1 MLLGV
6 PKRRLDKLQR
16 SAAAVLALRPA
27 GTGVQAR
34 RLVRLAGQIWS
45 MQPALGLV
53 CRLRA
58 RYMMRCVRD
67 AQRDLDYGR
76 TVSVDDAAWAE
87 VELFAGSLEHVPR
100 RPLHLHLR
108 RPDYVLESD
117 ASARGGGA
125 LAFSFDRSWASGPI
139 HRFFTAR
146 ERTFSSTLREMLGYD
161 HALAALAEREPE
173 RLRGRLVEIVGDSA
187 ASARIFEKGGSQ
199 ATDDDTDDML
209 LLEALLRIHATATA
223 GGFEVTFRWVRR
235 IELAAA
241 DALSKYR
248 DAYDVGLAPEAFELV
263 RQALG
268 PFDVDRF
275 AAPHNATC
283 TTYNALF
290 AAAGVAAV
298 EALAQDWRR
307 GVSYVFAP
315 FPLLDRVL
323 DIVERDDAVAVIVV
337 PNRVWER
344 YWLRLHSGPWQE
356 RIEDSLWLD
365 GSALVKHEPNA
376 AYCFV
381 RGDQYHN
388 RLWVVKTR
396 RLGGGDRGLV
406 LAGGQ
411 VLAGGDRGRVLGGG
425 DRGRVLAGRPW

>member
-1 MLLGV
+1 M
-6 PKRRLDKLQR
+6 
-16 SAAAVLALRPA
+16 
-27 GTGVQAR
+27 
-34 RLVRLAGQIWS
+34 
-45 MQPALGLV
+45 
-53 CRLRA
+53 
-58 RYMMRCVRD
+58 
-67 AQRDLDYGR
+67 
-76 TVSVDDAAWAE
+76 
-87 VELFAGSLEHVPR
+87 
-100 RPLHLHLR
+100 
-108 RPDYVLESD
+108 
-117 ASARGGGA
+117 
-125 LAFSFDRSWASGPI
+125 
-139 HRFFTAR
+139 
-146 ERTFSSTLREMLGYD
+146 
-161 HALAALAEREPE
+161 
-173 RLRGRLVEIVGDSA
+173 
-187 ASARIFEKGGSQ
+187 
-199 ATDDDTDDML
+199 
-209 LLEALLRIHATATA
+209 
-223 GGFEVTFRWVRR
+223 
-235 IELAAA
+235 
-241 DALSKYR
+241 
-248 DAYDVGLAPEAFELV
+248 

-298 EALAQDWRR
+298 DALAQDWRR

-396 RLGGGDRGLV
+396 RLGGGDRGQV
-406 LAGGQ
+406 LGGVDRGQ
-411 VLAGGDRGRVLGGG
+411 VLAGGNRAFPATAPPAPATPGPRDVASGVNDNPADGTAHPGHWHLMSRAARKHWKKRTGPPQPARL
-425 DRGRVLAGRPW
+425 